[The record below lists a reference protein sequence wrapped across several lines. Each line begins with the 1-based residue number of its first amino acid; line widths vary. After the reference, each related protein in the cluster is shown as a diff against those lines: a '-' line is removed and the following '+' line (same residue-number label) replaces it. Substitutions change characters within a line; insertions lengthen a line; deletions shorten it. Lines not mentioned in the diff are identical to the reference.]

1 MGFLMDYD
9 EMYQPLI
16 DFITEKNASVL
27 FLQGEADESNQVMFY
42 LPRKVEGDKDT
53 QTLYVEFD
61 LPNAM
66 IDKVIENQ
74 QKLHELCASF

>member
-1 MGFLMDYD
+1 MDYD

-16 DFITEKNASVL
+16 DFIAEKNASVL

-53 QTLYVEFD
+53 QTLYVEF
-61 LPNAM
+61 
-66 IDKVIENQ
+66 
-74 QKLHELCASF
+74 S